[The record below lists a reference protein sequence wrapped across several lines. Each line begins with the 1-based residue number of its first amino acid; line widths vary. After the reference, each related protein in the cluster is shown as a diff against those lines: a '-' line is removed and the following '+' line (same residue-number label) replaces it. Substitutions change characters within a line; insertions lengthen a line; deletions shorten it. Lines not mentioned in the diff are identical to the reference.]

1 MQSSIIFIITFDEII
16 VPVSVKSSDEKK
28 YFNSNC
34 VILDAYNANPTSMK
48 NAILSF
54 SKFKNKNKILIL
66 SDMNELG
73 KNSKE
78 EHIRMGSLIK
88 SLDIK
93 NCYLVGEKMKFVHKT
108 LNNSKWYK
116 DVEDLKNFLNS
127 IEINNSDILIKGSRS
142 FKLETLE
149 KTIKQISV

>member
-1 MQSSIIFIITFDEII
+1 
-16 VPVSVKSSDEKK
+16 
-28 YFNSNC
+28 
-34 VILDAYNANPTSMK
+34 
-48 NAILSF
+48 
-54 SKFKNKNKILIL
+54 
-66 SDMNELG
+66 
-73 KNSKE
+73 
-78 EHIRMGSLIK
+78 
-88 SLDIK
+88 
-93 NCYLVGEKMKFVHKT
+93 MKFVHKT